1 VFDLQLTTEQIKI
14 LEREGIGERCIDGFG
29 RVAVNWLGE
38 YREFSATPP
47 EPVTAKETHLE
58 EKYHDLAGQ
67 MAENILHQKLEQFLV
82 KTVSEINIQGN
93 ITNSQLSRLEI
104 VARQGLTNPPSFL
117 SLIELLSSLTSN
129 AKEQYRN
136 TKVSGNKSLE
146 QQLNDWLVKPIGNTD
161 SWLKNPQELE
171 VSIAGITRKIE
182 PNSDLATEYTLRF
195 IMAIAKKA
203 KKEKNK

>member
-1 VFDLQLTTEQIKI
+1 
-14 LEREGIGERCIDGFG
+14 
-29 RVAVNWLGE
+29 
-38 YREFSATPP
+38 
-47 EPVTAKETHLE
+47 
-58 EKYHDLAGQ
+58 